1 MLANCGR
8 GVLRWRPVCFS
19 YLRASSTSQE
29 HNVVAKSRVS
39 NLRICPGLK
48 KRQFTSCAQSEE
60 DFKLVYTGPLNGA
73 VRAIKMFS
81 LSTAVAS
88 LVGSPVLVAY
98 GSVAV
103 PLAARV
109 AMSSIVLTIGLSTT
123 LILHWIAKA
132 YVTQLFY
139 NPATQTVAAHTLN
152 LFGRTKRNEFHVS
165 EARPPTQLTAFTT
178 FQARGKSYFLH
189 SEGLEDK
196 GLLTSL
202 LGAYSVLETADPYA
216 SKNTLFKQYAKK
228 TNNLVNK

>member
-1 MLANCGR
+1 MLANRGR
-8 GVLRWRPVCFS
+8 GLISWKLAHVNCLC
-19 YLRASSTSQE
+19 ASSFPQR
-29 HNVVAKSRVS
+29 HHWVAQDRVS
-39 NLRICPGLK
+39 KLDTSTAIRRL
-48 KRQFTSCAQSEE
+48 TSCAKSE

-88 LVGSPVLVAY
+88 LLGSPVLVVY
-98 GSVAV
+98 GSAAV
-103 PLAARV
+103 PFAARV
-109 AMSSIVLTIGLSTT
+109 AMSSIVLAIGLSTT

-139 NPATQTVAAHTLN
+139 NPATQSVAAHTLN
-152 LFGRTKRNEFHVS
+152 LFGRTKRNEFQVS

-196 GLLTSL
+196 GLLTAL
-202 LGAYSVLETADPYA
+202 LGDYSVLETADPYA
-216 SKNTLFKQYAKK
+216 SKNTLFKHHAKK
-228 TNNLVNK
+228 TNNVVIK